1 MTAMS
6 IAMLK
11 KVFYVGSMK
20 KTNSGREENIAMRKA
35 ITLFGGTVRLAKN
48 LNTEDGNVSKWLYK
62 QRKVPIKHALKIE
75 RLTKGQIKARD
86 LRPDVYE
93 D

>member
-1 MTAMS
+1 MS
-6 IAMLK
+6 IAILK
-11 KVFYVGSMK
+11 KDFNIGSMK
-20 KTNSGREENIAMRKA
+20 NTTNGKQENVAVRKA
-35 ITLFGGTVRLAKN
+35 VMLFGGTVKLAEQLQTHN
-48 LNTEDGNVSKWLYK
+48 GNVSKWLYK
-62 QRKVPIKHALKIE
+62 KLPVPIKHALKIE

>member
-1 MTAMS
+1 M
-6 IAMLK
+6 K
-11 KVFYVGSMK
+11 KVFNYESSMK
-20 KTNSGREENIAMRKA
+20 KINSGKEENIAMRKA